1 MTKIIQ
7 DALKHLRAVLGT
19 NTKQI
24 ITGLDALKRGQAA
37 LDRFN
42 LHFSTINSI
51 CSKSVQDTQTD
62 DNLRGL
68 ATMHL
73 NLLETLKSTET
84 IAGLPEAAA
93 KAEIMMNDKN
103 SCHGMVR
110 AHEYLSQVEATMYRV
125 KSTLKVLQHNQ
136 THQLPS
142 LDTYF
147 KQVHNSMAKIEHKL
161 WSIVRSFVSISK
173 SSPQELVAALRVIE
187 TQELVDVKLLC
198 DGLGDSPLRKGWRY
212 RCIQN
217 MSASVGESF
226 ADILQQCSKILS
238 SEANS
243 GTLLQQILSDT
254 SRVLLELDQATER
267 LIPCFPARYRIEE
280 FLWGEYRSQVD
291 NILEIVGVI
300 SAQLSNGDILY
311 AMHWVQVHSKYLVE
325 HNTGVEGLRG
335 IDPLMQTY
343 VDRMDIA
350 LRNWLKNI
358 MRSDFEAAPREDGEG
373 RLFTPGPQDMF
384 RLLEE
389 QLNVAKTGGISLL
402 DRVVSVIREVI
413 NDYALEYQ
421 RRISEES
428 HSLEILCAVG
438 NNCLLTCE
446 LVSNLN
452 KTIDDLLPEA
462 QASQVDPASRFE
474 YVAKQAAEKCGQVV
488 FMDPGF
494 GELFSLL
501 CDGEEWRKGIP
512 TGSVLA
518 TLDDFLSDFRVWL
531 DDYLLNIL
539 ATSML
544 VECLSYYVAALL
556 SQLRTVDTDT
566 LGILAR
572 DSESI
577 REYFKRYLSQ
587 EVVDNECQ
595 LLSDMC
601 HFLGSDSI
609 DSFVLSY
616 MALLE
621 QAPITPALLLGVLN
635 ARVASQHD
643 MTKADAKEVISACRE
658 AYNDGRTHKQR
669 VSANKLGVNPAIKS
683 AAFTAAITC
692 VRQR

>member
-1 MTKIIQ
+1 
-7 DALKHLRAVLGT
+7 
-19 NTKQI
+19 
-24 ITGLDALKRGQAA
+24 
-37 LDRFN
+37 
-42 LHFSTINSI
+42 
-51 CSKSVQDTQTD
+51 
-62 DNLRGL
+62 
-68 ATMHL
+68 
-73 NLLETLKSTET
+73 
-84 IAGLPEAAA
+84 
-93 KAEIMMNDKN
+93 
-103 SCHGMVR
+103 
-110 AHEYLSQVEATMYRV
+110 
-125 KSTLKVLQHNQ
+125 
-136 THQLPS
+136 
-142 LDTYF
+142 
-147 KQVHNSMAKIEHKL
+147 
-161 WSIVRSFVSISK
+161 
-173 SSPQELVAALRVIE
+173 
-187 TQELVDVKLLC
+187 
-198 DGLGDSPLRKGWRY
+198 
-212 RCIQN
+212 
-217 MSASVGESF
+217 
-226 ADILQQCSKILS
+226 LQQCSKILT
-238 SEANS
+238 SEATS
-243 GTLLQQILSDT
+243 GTLLQEILSDT

-267 LIPCFPARYRIEE
+267 LIPCFPARYRIGD

-291 NILEIVGVI
+291 NILEIMGVI
-300 SAQLSNGDILY
+300 SGQLSNGDILY

-325 HNTGVEGLRG
+325 HDSVEGLRG
-335 IDPLMQTY
+335 VDYLMQTY

-389 QLNVAKTGGISLL
+389 QLNVAKTGGTSLL
-402 DRVVSVIREVI
+402 NRVVSVIRKVI

-446 LVSNLN
+446 LVSHLN
-452 KTIDDLLPEA
+452 KTIDDLLPEDH
-462 QASQVDPASRFE
+462 ASQVDLASRFE
-474 YVAKQAAEKCGQVV
+474 YVAKQAAEKCGQLV

-494 GELFSLL
+494 GELFSSL

-531 DDYLLNIL
+531 NDHLLNIL

-544 VECLSYYVAALL
+544 MECISYYLAALL
-556 SQLRTVDTDT
+556 SQLRMVDTDT

-595 LLSDMC
+595 VLSDMC

-658 AYNDGRTHKQR
+658 AYNEARTHKQR
-669 VSANKLGVNPAIKS
+669 VLTNKLGINPSIKN